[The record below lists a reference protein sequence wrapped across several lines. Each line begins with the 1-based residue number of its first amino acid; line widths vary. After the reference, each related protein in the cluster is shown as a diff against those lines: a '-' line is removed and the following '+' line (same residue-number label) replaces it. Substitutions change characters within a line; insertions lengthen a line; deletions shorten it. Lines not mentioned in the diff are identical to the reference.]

1 MPAGHFQVEGG
12 FIISKVS
19 TRKPN
24 IFYTA
29 VFILICLLLAGSAYL
44 VTIQANRR
52 IRRGLD
58 IAGGLYVLL
67 EAVTT
72 GDEDADADAV
82 DRAIEIIRRRVDD
95 LGVSEPS
102 IIPQGEKRIR
112 IELPQ
117 VDNEEQANKIIG
129 QTALLTFTGPDGKE
143 ILTGAHLKRAMAE
156 RHPQTGQPIVSIEF
170 DEEGSRIFAEAT
182 GKYLGKPITIR
193 LDEEV
198 ISEPV
203 IRSVIPD
210 GSGYI
215 ESPEFDMEGAS
226 EMALL
231 LRSGSLPLK
240 FERLET
246 RLIGPT
252 LGERTEQISMAAA
265 AIGLAAVIL
274 FMLLFYRL
282 SGVIAGVG
290 LAFYMT
296 LTLGVLALLPGYTLT
311 LPGMAGLVLSIGM
324 AVDANVIIFEQIKEE
339 LRLGR
344 TIRTALENGF
354 KNAFRTILDSNVT
367 TIIGTVVLFALA
379 SGPVKGF
386 AVTLFIGILA
396 SMITAV
402 FLARS
407 LLRLAYRAGIIR
419 KNSYLGVRS

>member
-1 MPAGHFQVEGG
+1 M
-12 FIISKVS
+12 ISTVKS
-19 TRKPN
+19 RKPN
-24 IFYTA
+24 AFYTV
-29 VFILICLLLAGSAYL
+29 VFILICLLLLGSCYL
-44 VTIQANRR
+44 VAVKANQG

-67 EAVTT
+67 EAETT
-72 GDEDADADAV
+72 GDEQVDADV
-82 DRAIEIIRRRVDD
+82 IERAIAIIRMRVDD
-95 LGVSEPS
+95 LGVAEPS
-102 IIPQGEKRIR
+102 IIPQGTKRIR

-117 VDNEEQANKIIG
+117 VDNAEQAREIIG
-129 QTALLTFTGPDGKE
+129 KTALLTFTGPDGEK
-143 ILTGAHLKRAMAE
+143 IVTGAHLKSAIAA

-170 DEEGSRIFAEAT
+170 DETGSKLFAEAT
-182 GKYLGKPITIR
+182 GKYLGQPIHIS
-193 LDEEV
+193 LDQEI
-198 ISEPV
+198 ISDPV

-215 ESPEFDMEGAS
+215 ESPNFTFEEAAHL
-226 EMALL
+226 ALL
-231 LRSGSLPLK
+231 LRSGSLPLEFK
-240 FERLET
+240 ELET

-252 LGERTEQISMAAA
+252 LGQRTEQISMAAA
-265 AIGLAAVIL
+265 AVGLAAVAL
-274 FMLLFYRL
+274 YMLLFYRF

-290 LAFYMT
+290 LAFY
-296 LTLGVLALLPGYTLT
+296 LTLALGTLMLLPGYTLT

-367 TIIGTVVLFALA
+367 TIIATVVLFLLA

-402 FLARS
+402 FLARF
-407 LLRLAYRAGIIR
+407 LLRLAFKAGIIR
-419 KNSYLGVRS
+419 STSYLGVRS